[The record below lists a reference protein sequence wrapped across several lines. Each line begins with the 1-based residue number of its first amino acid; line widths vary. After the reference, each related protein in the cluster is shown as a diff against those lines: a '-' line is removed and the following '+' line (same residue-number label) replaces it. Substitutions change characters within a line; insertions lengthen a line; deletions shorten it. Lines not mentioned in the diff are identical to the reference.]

1 MNRVLREITLSG
13 LRTNLYKSAYYLHL
27 GCFMINYELLNSEQ
41 VRAVCHED
49 GPLLILAG
57 AGSGKT
63 RVLTH
68 RIARLIEECDV
79 NPYSILAITFTNKA
93 AKEMRARVD
102 KLVTNGAEDV
112 FVSTFHSMCARFL
125 RRDIECIG
133 YDRSF
138 SIYDTDDTKALMRE
152 VLKSLDIDTKKTK
165 ERVFINA
172 ISAAKN
178 ELITPSKYDE
188 LALGDFKKQ
197 KIASVYTEYQKRLQT
212 NNALDF
218 DDLLMLT
225 VQLFKEHPEVL
236 ARYQRRFRYILVD
249 EYQDTNHA
257 QFELLRLLAFRHAD
271 DGSIEH
277 NLCVVGDDDQSI
289 YAFRGADIRNIL
301 QFENHYPDTTVIRL
315 EQNYRS
321 TKAILDVANAIIR
334 NNYGRKEKTLWTA
347 NEQGSPVVYNRYETD
362 LDEADGVINE
372 IRKKNEAG
380 TPLSSFAILY
390 RTNAQSRRFEEKLVR
405 NSMPYKLVGGVNFY
419 SRMEVKD
426 ILSYLK
432 TIDNGKDSLVT
443 RRILNVPKRGIGQ
456 TTQDRILEYA
466 YAHEISFYD
475 ACRGIDYVAGINSKT
490 KEKITSFVAM
500 IESLRAKSTYP
511 DTTVKELIE
520 ELIEA
525 IGYEEY
531 LDDYSESD
539 DEAADR
545 RANLSELISK
555 AADFEE
561 VFEVSDGESSPLSA
575 FLQEVSLVSDIDEL
589 TDDVPSV
596 TLMTIHSAKGLEF
609 PQVFLCGMEDGI
621 FPSYMSMNEDS
632 DTGSEIEEERRLCYV
647 GITRAMKELV
657 LSSAKQ
663 RMQRG
668 EIQFNKQ
675 SRFIDEIPRH
685 LLSIQKDTPHK
696 YISED
701 SYSETRQ
708 KKRFGEDSDVF
719 ANDFFSGS
727 RSFDHTDFDNIFE
740 KPKPKATPRFTPDFG
755 RSVNQLPPKKQF
767 GTGGLPDLP
776 YKVGDSVKHLKFG
789 EGVVKDITAGGKDY
803 EVTVEFPNFGVR
815 KMLASFAR
823 LQKI

>member
-1 MNRVLREITLSG
+1 
-13 LRTNLYKSAYYLHL
+13 
-27 GCFMINYELLNSEQ
+27 MINYDLLNPEQ
-41 VRAVCHED
+41 YRAVRHED

-68 RIARLIEECDV
+68 RIARLIEECGV

-102 KLVTNGAEDV
+102 RLIENGSEDI

-125 RRDIECIG
+125 RRDIEAIG

-152 VLKSLDIDTKKTK
+152 VLKSLEIDTKKTK
-165 ERVFINA
+165 ERTFINA

-178 ELITPSKYDE
+178 ELIGPLKYEE
-188 LALGDFKKQ
+188 LALGDYNKQ
-197 KIASVYTEYQKRLQT
+197 KIATVYSEYQKRLKI

-218 DDLLMLT
+218 DDLLMKT
-225 VQLFKEHPEVL
+225 VELFKEHPEVL

-257 QFELLRLLAFRHAD
+257 QFELLRLLAFRHGD
-271 DGSIEH
+271 DGTIEH

-301 QFENHYPDTTVIRL
+301 DFENRYPDTTVIRL

-321 TKAILDVANAIIR
+321 TKAILDVANAVIH
-334 NNYGRKEKTLWTA
+334 NNCNRKDKTLWTA

-362 LDEADGVINE
+362 LDEADGVVSAI
-372 IRKKNEAG
+372 KEAYTSG
-380 TPLSSFAILY
+380 TPLSSFAVLY

-405 NSMPYKLVGGVNFY
+405 NSLPYKLVGGVNFY

-443 RRILNVPKRGIGQ
+443 RRILNIPKRGIGL
-456 TTQDRILEYA
+456 TTQDKIMDYA
-466 YAHEISFYD
+466 TAHEVSFYD
-475 ACRGIDYVAGINSKT
+475 ACRGVDMIAGINSKT
-490 KEKITSFVAM
+490 KEKIGSFVSM
-500 IESLRAKSTYP
+500 IESLRDKSQTP
-511 DTTVKELIE
+511 GASVKELIE

-531 LDDYSESD
+531 LDDYSETD

-545 RANLSELISK
+545 KANLNELISK

-561 VFEVSDGESSPLSA
+561 IFEMTDGETSPLSA

-589 TDDVPSV
+589 EEDVPSV
-596 TLMTIHSAKGLEF
+596 TLMTVHSAKGLEF
-609 PQVFLCGMEDGI
+609 PSVFLCGMEEGI
-621 FPSYMSMNEDS
+621 FPSYMSMNDDDPE
-632 DTGSEIEEERRLCYV
+632 TEIEEERRLCYV
-647 GITRAMKELV
+647 GITRAMKELT

-663 RMQRG
+663 RMTRG

-685 LLSIQKDTPHK
+685 LLSIQKNTPHK
-696 YISED
+696 YISES

-708 KKRFGEDSDVF
+708 NKRPESGFGS
-719 ANDFFSGS
+719 FSGGSSFSSGRTS
-727 RSFDHTDFDNIFE
+727 RSGSFDYSDFDNIFE
-740 KPKPKATPRFTPDFG
+740 KPKPKDTPRANPDFG
-755 RSVNQLPPKKQF
+755 RSVNPLPPKKQF
-767 GTGGLPDLP
+767 GTGGLPALP
-776 YKVGDSVKHLKFG
+776 YAVGDSVKHLKFG
-789 EGVVKDITAGGKDY
+789 EGVVKEITAGGKDY

-815 KMLASFAR
+815 KMLATFAR
-823 LQKI
+823 LQKL

>member
-1 MNRVLREITLSG
+1 
-13 LRTNLYKSAYYLHL
+13 
-27 GCFMINYELLNSEQ
+27 MINYDCLNPEQ
-41 VRAVCHED
+41 IRAVCHED

-68 RIARLIEECDV
+68 RIARLIEECGV

-93 AKEMRARVD
+93 AKEMRSRVD
-102 KLVTNGAEDV
+102 NLIGNGAEDV

-125 RRDIECIG
+125 RRDIEAIG
-133 YDRSF
+133 YERSF
-138 SIYDTDDTKALMRE
+138 SIYDTDDTKALIRE
-152 VLKSLDIDTKKTK
+152 VLKSLEIDTKRTK

-178 ELITPSKYDE
+178 ELIGPLRYEE
-188 LALGDFKKQ
+188 LALGDYNKQ
-197 KIASVYTEYQKRLQT
+197 KIASVYTEYQKRLQQ

-218 DDLLMLT
+218 DDLLMKT
-225 VQLFKEHPEVL
+225 VELFKEHPDVL

-257 QFELLRLLAFRHAD
+257 QFELLHLLAFRHGE
-271 DGSIEH
+271 DGNIEH

-301 QFENHYPDTTVIRL
+301 DFENQYPDTTVIRL

-321 TKAILDVANAIIR
+321 TKAVLDVANAIIR
-334 NNYGRKEKTLWTA
+334 NNVNRKEKTLWTA
-347 NEQGSPVVYNRYETD
+347 NEQGTPVVYNHFETD
-362 LDEADGVINE
+362 LDEADSVVSA
-372 IRKKNEAG
+372 IRERYESG

-432 TIDNGKDSLVT
+432 TIDNGRDSLIT
-443 RRILNVPKRGIGQ
+443 SRILNIPKRGIGL
-456 TTQDRILEYA
+456 TTQDKISDYA
-466 YAHEISFYD
+466 NAHEISFYD
-475 ACRGIDYVAGINSKT
+475 ACRSVDLIAGINAKT

-500 IESLRAKSTYP
+500 IESLRTKALTPGSS
-511 DTTVKELIE
+511 VKELIE
-520 ELIEA
+520 ELVEA
-525 IGYEEY
+525 VGYEDY
-531 LDDYSESD
+531 LDGYADD
-539 DEAADR
+539 ADEAADR
-545 RANLSELISK
+545 KANISELISK

-561 VFEVSDGESSPLSA
+561 VFELTDGETSPLSA

-589 TDDVPSV
+589 EEDVPSV
-596 TLMTIHSAKGLEF
+596 TLMTVHSAKGLEF
-609 PQVFLCGMEDGI
+609 PSVFLCGMEEGI
-621 FPSYMSMNEDS
+621 FPSYMSINDDDPE
-632 DTGSEIEEERRLCYV
+632 TEIEEERRLCYV
-647 GITRAMKELV
+647 GITRAMKELT
-657 LSSAKQ
+657 LSAAKQ
-663 RMQRG
+663 RMVRG

-685 LLSIQKDTPHK
+685 LLNIQKNTPHR
-696 YISED
+696 YISES
-701 SYSETRQ
+701 SYSETSSRRPHQ
-708 KKRFGEDSDVF
+708 DSLSF
-719 ANDFFSGS
+719 HGS
-727 RSFDHTDFDNIFE
+727 SDFDNIFDKR
-740 KPKPKATPRFTPDFG
+740 KPTGFDNTNPGFG
-755 RSVNQLPPKKQF
+755 RSINDLPQKNPNFGRTVNALPPKKQF
-767 GTGGLPDLP
+767 GSGLQELP
-776 YKVGDSVKHLKFG
+776 YSVGDSVKHLKFG
-789 EGVVKDITAGGKDY
+789 EGIVKEITAGGKDY
-803 EVTVEFPNFGVR
+803 EVTVEFPNYGVR